1 MLWCRRYGEDMRRIL
16 PAVALLLV
24 SIAVIGSSVASG
36 DWVTGTVVGVILIAV
51 GLLASPLPYPAP
63 AETADWQRV
72 EQSGDL
78 VVLHRPGCVYCLRLR
93 LTLGGL
99 ADRATWVDIWADDEA
114 AARVRAA
121 TGGDE
126 TVPTVLVGG
135 EAHVNPEPGWVRARL
150 AS

>member
-1 MLWCRRYGEDMRRIL
+1 MRRTL

-24 SIAVIGSSVASG
+24 AIAVVGSSLASG
-36 DWVTGTVVGVILIAV
+36 DYATGAVVGTILIAV
-51 GLLASPLPYPAP
+51 GLLASPLPYPSSAGTEEWRR
-63 AETADWQRV
+63 A

-78 VVLHRPGCVYCLRLR
+78 VVMHRPGCPFCLRLR
-93 LTLGGL
+93 FSLGGL
-99 ADRATWVDIWADDEA
+99 ADRVTWVDIWADDEA
-114 AARVRAA
+114 AARVREA

-135 EAHVNPEPGWVRARL
+135 EAHVNPEPEWVRARL

>member
-1 MLWCRRYGEDMRRIL
+1 MRRIL

-24 SIAVIGSSVASG
+24 AFAVVGSSLASG
-36 DWVTGTVVGVILIAV
+36 DWITGGIVVVILLVA
-51 GLLASPLPYPAP
+51 GLLASPMPYPAAAGT
-63 AETADWQRV
+63 AEWRRA

-78 VVLHRPGCVYCLRLR
+78 VVMHRPGCPYCLRLR
-93 LTLGGL
+93 FSLGGL
-99 ADRATWVDIWADDEA
+99 ADQVTWVDIWADDEA
-114 AARVRAA
+114 AARVREA

-135 EAHVNPEPGWVRARL
+135 EAHVNPEPDWVRARL

>member
-1 MLWCRRYGEDMRRIL
+1 MRRIL
-16 PAVALLLV
+16 PTVALLLV
-24 SIAVIGSSVASG
+24 AIAVIGSSLASG
-36 DWVTGTVVGVILIAV
+36 DWITGAVVAVILVAV

-63 AETADWQRV
+63 AETADWQRA

-78 VVLHRPGCVYCLRLR
+78 VVMHRPGCPFCLRLR
-93 LTLGGL
+93 FSLGKL
-99 ADRATWVDIWADDEA
+99 ADQVTWVDIWADDEA

-135 EAHVNPEPGWVRARL
+135 EAHVNPEPEWVRARL

>member
-1 MLWCRRYGEDMRRIL
+1 M
-16 PAVALLLV
+16 LLV
-24 SIAVIGSSVASG
+24 AIAVVGSSLASG
-36 DWVTGTVVGVILIAV
+36 DYVTGAVVGMILIAV
-51 GLLASPLPYPAP
+51 GLLVSPLPFPAG
-63 AETADWQRV
+63 TKDWRHA
-72 EQSGDL
+72 EQSGDV

-93 LTLGGL
+93 FSLGRL

-114 AARVRAA
+114 AARVREA

-135 EAHVNPEPGWVRARL
+135 EAHVNPEPEWVRARL